1 MSYADSNKL
10 IIKNTLLLYGR
21 MFLAMAVALFTSR
34 VVLQT
39 IGVEDYGIRG
49 VVGSVVSIIGFLNGS
64 LAAST
69 SRFITFELGRKEK
82 GSDKNVLNITFNTA
96 FTVHLILAV
105 VVILVLETMGIWFL
119 ENKLVIPE
127 GRLWAARWVFHLS
140 ILSMFVGFTQIPY
153 NASII
158 SHERFDIYAYVETVN
173 IFLRLGAVYLLVI
186 GNFDKLVLYSILTT
200 CISIGIALYYRFFCI
215 RHFEECHLSMRFDKG
230 IFKRMMVFSGWN
242 VYYNGALAAR
252 GQGVT
257 MLINMFFGVAV
268 NAASSISGQV
278 INNVRGFTNNIL
290 AAIRPQITKSFAKG
304 EYERTNSLIHYASVV
319 ILYLMAL
326 LMLPLITET
335 YYVLWLWL
343 GIVPEWTVVF
353 CRFALINN
361 LWVALCYPLLT
372 ITDAAEKNKYPC
384 MINGTLYLMAFPICY
399 LVFRFFHL
407 VWFGVFYN
415 TITIFMAF
423 MLYCWLAQKYLPTF
437 SMRRHFVRFFLKNL
451 MMICMI
457 LALLLLVKQ
466 TMPQGLIR
474 LATICVLSTAL
485 LLTSAYYFGMD
496 KEMQAQAKGAVSKY
510 FNRFR
515 KKPKPNDAN

>member
-21 MFLAMAVALFTSR
+21 MFLAMVVALYTSR

-49 VVGSVVSIIGFLNGS
+49 VVGSVVGIIGFLNGS

-82 GSDKNVLNITFNTA
+82 GTDKDILNVTFNTA

-105 VVILVLETMGIWFL
+105 VVVLVLETMGVWFL

-140 ILSMFVGFTQIPY
+140 IFSMFVGFTQIPY

-158 SHERFDIYAYVETVN
+158 SHERFDIYAYVETAN

-186 GNFDKLVLYSILTT
+186 GNFDKLVLYSFLTT
-200 CISIGIALYYRFFCI
+200 CISVGIAMFYRFFCI

-242 VYYNGALAAR
+242 VYYNGALAVR
-252 GQGVT
+252 GQGVS
-257 MLINMFFGVAV
+257 MLVNMFFGVAV

-290 AAIRPQITKSFAKG
+290 SAVRPQITKSFAKG
-304 EYERTNSLIHYASVV
+304 EYERTNDLIHYASVV

-343 GIVPEWTVVF
+343 GIVPEWTTVF
-353 CRFALINN
+353 CRFSLFNT

-384 MINGTLYLMAFPICY
+384 MINGTLYLMAFPVCY
-399 LVFRFFHL
+399 FVFRSFHL
-407 VWFGVFYN
+407 VWFGYFYN
-415 TITIFMAF
+415 TVTIFMAF
-423 MLYCWLAQKYLPTF
+423 MLYCYLAQKYLPYF
-437 SMRRHFVRFFLKNL
+437 SMRRHFVKFFLKNFII
-451 MMICMI
+451 ICMI
-457 LALLLLVKQ
+457 LGLLLVVKQ
-466 TMPQGLIR
+466 LMPQNLIR
-474 LATICVLSTAL
+474 LATICVLSTILVL
-485 LLTSAYYFGMD
+485 LSGYYFGMD
-496 KEMQAQAKGAVSKY
+496 KEMQAQAKKAVSNY
-510 FNRFR
+510 FSRFR
-515 KKPKPNDAN
+515 KNPKTKDVN

>member
-21 MFLAMAVALFTSR
+21 MFLAMVVALFTSR

-49 VVGSVVSIIGFLNGS
+49 VVGSVVGIIGFLNGS

-69 SRFITFELGRKEK
+69 SRFITFELGRQEK
-82 GSDKNVLNITFNTA
+82 GASKDILNVTFNTA

-105 VVILVLETMGIWFL
+105 IVALVLETMGIWFL

-127 GRLWAARWVFHLS
+127 GRMWAARWVFHLS

-158 SHERFDIYAYVETVN
+158 SHERFDIYAYVETAN

-186 GNFDKLVLYSILTT
+186 GNFDKMVLYTILTT
-200 CISIGIALYYRFFCI
+200 CISVGIAMFYRYFCVK
-215 RHFEECHLSMRFDKG
+215 HFEECHLSMKFDKG

-252 GQGVT
+252 GQGVG
-257 MLINMFFGVAV
+257 MLMNMFFGVLA
-268 NAASSISGQV
+268 NAAAGISGQV
-278 INNVRGFTNNIL
+278 TNTIRGFSNNIL
-290 AAIRPQITKSFAKG
+290 AATRPQITKSFAKG
-304 EYERTNSLIHYASVV
+304 EYERTNELIHYSSVI

-326 LMLPLITET
+326 LMLPLIIET

-343 GIVPEWTVVF
+343 GIVPQWTVTF
-353 CRFALINN
+353 CRFGMMCSLFIS
-361 LWVALCYPLLT
+361 LCYPLLT

-384 MINGTLYLMAFPICY
+384 MINGTMYLMAFPICY
-399 LVFRFFHL
+399 LVFRFFHI

-415 TITIFMAF
+415 MVTIFLAF
-423 MLYCWLAQKYLPTF
+423 VLYCYLTHRYLPGF
-437 SMRRHFVRFFLKNL
+437 SLRRHFLSFFAKNFAYITLIFCLL
-451 MMICMI
+451 MGIKH
-457 LALLLLVKQ
+457 A
-466 TMPQGLIR
+466 MPQSLIR
-474 LATICVLSTAL
+474 LIIICATSTIL
-485 LLTSAYYFGMD
+485 LLASAYYFGMD
-496 KEMQAQAKGAVSKY
+496 KEMQAQAREATKKYLSK
-510 FNRFR
+510 FR
-515 KKPKPNDAN
+515 RSKQPIE